1 MSWYSGWVIVGERVL
16 SSHVFAGRMASPR
29 RRALA
34 SLLFAALGTAAA
46 QFTRCRP
53 DKIIQPDGS
62 FSFGNCREAT
72 VFGRQ
77 IGDEGIARLVKAIPP
92 SLKLLDIW
100 SSGIGPL
107 GAVALG
113 KLLETNTGLE
123 KLYMNENE
131 IGPVGAKALAAGLAK
146 NRGLNTLW
154 LSSCGVGD
162 EGATALAG
170 ALSKT
175 QAQTLEVLDLWN
187 NSIGPTGAPAP
198 RTRAPSPGPIN
209 CGP

>member
-1 MSWYSGWVIVGERVL
+1 
-16 SSHVFAGRMASPR
+16 MASPR
-29 RRALA
+29 RRAVA
-34 SLLFAALGTAAA
+34 SLLVAALGTAAGQA
-46 QFTRCRP
+46 RCRP
-53 DKIIQPDGS
+53 DRIIQPDGS
-62 FSFGNCREAT
+62 FTFRGCREAT
-72 VFGRQ
+72 VFGRR

-113 KLLETNTGLE
+113 KMLETNTGLE

-131 IGPVGAKALAAGLAK
+131 IGPAGAKALAAGLAK

-187 NSIGPTGAPAP
+187 NSIGPTGAPLALTEP
-198 RTRAPSPGPIN
+198 GPELARAPSSGPSL
-209 CGP
+209 GTLVRAPSSDPSSGR

>member
-1 MSWYSGWVIVGERVL
+1 MLQHEHERL
-16 SSHVFAGRMASPR
+16 GKEAANGARMASPR
-29 RRALA
+29 RRVVA
-34 SLLFAALGTAAA
+34 SLLLAALGTAAA

-62 FSFGNCREAT
+62 FSFGSCREAT

-77 IGDEGIARLVKAIPP
+77 IGDEGIVRLVKAIPP

-131 IGPVGAKALAAGLAK
+131 IGPAGAKALAAGLAK

-175 QAQTLEVLDLWN
+175 QAQTLEVLDIWN

-198 RTRAPSPGPIN
+198 PALTEPGPA
-209 CGP
+209 

>member
-1 MSWYSGWVIVGERVL
+1 MLGERI
-16 SSHVFAGRMASPR
+16 SSSSNPVVGRMASPR

-107 GAVALG
+107 CAVALG

-175 QAQTLEVLDLWN
+175 QAQTLEVLDLWS

>member
-1 MSWYSGWVIVGERVL
+1 
-16 SSHVFAGRMASPR
+16 MASPR
-29 RRALA
+29 RRAVA
-34 SLLFAALGTAAA
+34 SLLLAALGSAAA

-77 IGDEGIARLVKAIPP
+77 IGDEGIARLVEAIPP

-131 IGPVGAKALAAGLAK
+131 IGPGGAKALAAGLAK

-154 LSSCGVGD
+154 LSSSGVGD
-162 EGATALAG
+162 EGAAALAA
-170 ALSKT
+170 ALSNT
-175 QAQTLEVLDLWN
+175 GARSLEVLDLWN
-187 NSIGPTGAPAP
+187 NSIGPTGAQAIATALESNHRL
-198 RTRAPSPGPIN
+198 RTLEMRLNQVG
-209 CGP
+209 

>member
-1 MSWYSGWVIVGERVL
+1 
-16 SSHVFAGRMASPR
+16 MASPR
-29 RRALA
+29 RRAVA
-34 SLLFAALGTAAA
+34 SLLVAAFAAAAGQA
-46 QFTRCRP
+46 RCRP
-53 DKIIQPDGS
+53 DRIIQPDGS
-62 FSFGNCREAT
+62 FFFRGCREAT
-72 VFGRQ
+72 VFGRR
-77 IGDEGIARLVKAIPP
+77 IGDEGIARLVEAIPP

-113 KLLETNTGLE
+113 KMLETNTGLE

-131 IGPVGAKALAAGLAK
+131 IGPAGAKALAAGLAK

-187 NSIGPTGAPAP
+187 NSIGPTGAPLAL
-198 RTRAPSPGPIN
+198 AEPGPAN
-209 CGP
+209 

>member
-1 MSWYSGWVIVGERVL
+1 MV
-16 SSHVFAGRMASPR
+16 SPR
-29 RRALA
+29 RRAVA
-34 SLLFAALGTAAA
+34 SLLLAALGSAAA

-62 FSFGNCREAT
+62 FSFGSCREAT

-77 IGDEGIARLVKAIPP
+77 IGDEGIVRLVKAIPP

-131 IGPVGAKALAAGLAK
+131 IGPAGAKALAAGLAK

-187 NSIGPTGAPAP
+187 NSIGPTGAPPALTEP
-198 RTRAPSPGPIN
+198 GPLARAP
-209 CGP
+209 